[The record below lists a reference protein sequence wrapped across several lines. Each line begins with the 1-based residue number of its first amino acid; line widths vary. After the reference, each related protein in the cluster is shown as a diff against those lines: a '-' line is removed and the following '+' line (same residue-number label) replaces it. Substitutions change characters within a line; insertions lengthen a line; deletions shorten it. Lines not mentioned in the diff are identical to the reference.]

1 MMFAQWFKPIIL
13 ENWEAEVGGI
23 IIQGQLEQ
31 KKKSSQDPISTNS
44 WVQCCTLFTPAT

>member
-31 KKKSSQDPISTNS
+31 KKKK
-44 WVQCCTLFTPAT
+44 FTRPHLNQ